1 MQDGLMK
8 IVEKQLKQ
16 RMKQEKSIIRDIRTN
31 KEEYIR
37 RINEVRKIYRD
48 KKREMITNEIK

>member
-37 RINEVRKIYRD
+37 RINEVRKICRD